1 MRSLFAFTLVLFLA
15 GNGLAQQMPSL
26 PKGTKW
32 PKNFRELRETYKK
45 QGIEIKRAVV
55 KPAPGTSRK
64 LDLVYTQRGDRKLKL
79 DLFLPKTSTKPAP
92 ILVFI
97 HGGGWRKGNRIGEH
111 AKAIWFANRGWITA
125 AIEYRLADE
134 ARFPAA
140 IHDCKDSIRWTRAN
154 ARKYNGDPHRIAVC
168 GGSAGAH
175 LAALVATAGPKA
187 GLEGTHGEK
196 GSSAVQAAIVIAGPT
211 DTAGERAAEQ
221 SRREDSNYRLFLGG
235 TIDEVPTMYTRASPA
250 HWVPGETPPMLIIG
264 EHSIKPAG
272 LILKKLKANR
282 IPNETFVL
290 TGGIHGEWNW
300 GPWFAITMNRAE
312 LFLRQHLK

>member
-1 MRSLFAFTLVLFLA
+1 MRSLFTFTLVLFLA

-32 PKNFRELRETYKK
+32 PKNFRELRGIYKK
-45 QGIEIKRAVV
+45 QGIEIKRAAV
-55 KPAPGTSRK
+55 KPASSTSRK
-64 LDLVYTQRGDRKLKL
+64 LDLVYAKRGDRKLKL

-97 HGGGWRKGNRIGEH
+97 HGGGWRTGEH

-125 AIEYRLADE
+125 AIENRLAGE

-140 IHDCKDSIRWTRAN
+140 IHDCKDAIRWTRTN

-187 GLEGTHGEK
+187 GLEGIHGDK
-196 GSSAVQAAIVIAGPT
+196 DSSVVQAAIVIAGPT

-221 SRREDSNYRLFLGG
+221 SRSEDSNYRLFLGG
-235 TIDEVPTMYTRASPA
+235 TIDEVPATYTRASPA
-250 HWVPGETPPMLIIG
+250 HWVSGETPPMLIIG
-264 EHSIKPAG
+264 ENSIKSAG
-272 LILKKLKANR
+272 LILKNLKANR

-300 GPWFAITMNRAE
+300 TPWFAITMNRAE
-312 LFLRQHLK
+312 LFLRQHLN